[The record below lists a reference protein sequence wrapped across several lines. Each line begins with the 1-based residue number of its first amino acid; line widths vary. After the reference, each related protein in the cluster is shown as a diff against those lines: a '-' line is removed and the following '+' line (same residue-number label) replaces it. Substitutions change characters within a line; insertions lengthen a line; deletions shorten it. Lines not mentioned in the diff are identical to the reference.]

1 VLAKI
6 EFVSGVLNIYK
17 TISCG
22 VDFGT
27 EKILFTDTAEFLP
40 ALPALVTNRDSD

>member
-1 VLAKI
+1 LASEPDVLAKI

-27 EKILFTDTAEFLP
+27 EKSYLLTLQNFFL
-40 ALPALVTNRDSD
+40 LCQLL